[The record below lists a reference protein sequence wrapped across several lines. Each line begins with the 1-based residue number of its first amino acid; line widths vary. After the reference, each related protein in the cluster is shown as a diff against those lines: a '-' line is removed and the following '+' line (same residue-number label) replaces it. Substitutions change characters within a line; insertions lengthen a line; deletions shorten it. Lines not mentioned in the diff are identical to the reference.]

1 MNEPGLSD
9 FRLEQGAVDGPSP
22 TVDSEITWLLHRAA
36 QRLNSATGEQAEKYG
51 LQLRNYIVLS
61 ALHKSN
67 GLTQAELGKAVGLDK
82 TTLMS
87 QLDRL
92 EQRGL
97 VVRNSHP
104 HDRRIRIPVLTE
116 DGEALRAQVADAC
129 ARAEAAALNQF
140 TDVEVVTLRRMLFT
154 IIGDHADPGSCI

>member
-1 MNEPGLSD
+1 MNEPGVPDL
-9 FRLEQGAVDGPSP
+9 RPERAVVGDPSP

-36 QRLNSATGEQAEKYG
+36 QRLNNVTGEQAEKFG

-61 ALHKSN
+61 ALHKST

-104 HDRRIRIPVLTE
+104 TDRRIRIPVLTE
-116 DGEALRAQVADAC
+116 DGETLRAQVADAC
-129 ARAEAAALNQF
+129 ARAEAAALEQF
-140 TDVEVVTLRRMLFT
+140 SDAQVVTLRRMLFS
-154 IIGDHADPGSCI
+154 IIGSHADPGSCL